1 MQFVFSLSSKSP
13 CTVSR
18 LIYSVHCILFP
29 LAHTSPHPTPHPFR
43 TQTFNTFS
51 SYIQNAESSLYQKY
65 EICEILGVGST
76 SICHRCVDLATN
88 TSRACKIVDKLEIDH
103 LGGTGSSGGGTGS
116 SGGSF
121 QKNTM
126 MAQFLTEIDTL
137 RSLHHPNIIELY
149 DVYISPDKIYII
161 MELMEGGELFD
172 YVVRKGTLTEE
183 EASRIVRKVTS
194 ALVYMH
200 SKNVIHRDMKPENLL
215 LAHKPRSSHDIEVKI
230 IDFGLSK
237 VRRRRRRRR
246 RGGSHLICY
255 FTTAIR

>member
-1 MQFVFSLSSKSP
+1 
-13 CTVSR
+13 
-18 LIYSVHCILFP
+18 
-29 LAHTSPHPTPHPFR
+29 
-43 TQTFNTFS
+43 
-51 SYIQNAESSLYQKY
+51 
-65 EICEILGVGST
+65 VGST
-76 SICHRCVDLATN
+76 SICHRCVELSTN
-88 TSRACKIVDKLEIDH
+88 ISRACKIVDKLEIDH
-103 LGGTGSSGGGTGS
+103 LGG
-116 SGGSF
+116 GGSF
-121 QKNTM
+121 QTNTM
-126 MAQFLTEIDTL
+126 MTQFLTEIDTL

-172 YVVRKGTLTEE
+172 YVVQKGTLTEE

-237 VRRRRRRRR
+237 VRRGRR
-246 RGGSHLICY
+246 I
-255 FTTAIR
+255 

>member
-1 MQFVFSLSSKSP
+1 M
-13 CTVSR
+13 
-18 LIYSVHCILFP
+18 
-29 LAHTSPHPTPHPFR
+29 
-43 TQTFNTFS
+43 
-51 SYIQNAESSLYQKY
+51 
-65 EICEILGVGST
+65 GVGST
-76 SICHRCVDLATN
+76 SICHRCVELASN
-88 TSRACKIVDKLEIDH
+88 TSRACKIVDKLEIDY
-103 LGGTGSSGGGTGS
+103 LGGDTG

-126 MAQFLTEIDTL
+126 MTQFLTEIDTL

-172 YVVRKGTLTEE
+172 YVVQKGTLTEE

-237 VRRRRRRRR
+237 VRRRR
-246 RGGSHLICY
+246 GAH
-255 FTTAIR
+255 A

>member
-1 MQFVFSLSSKSP
+1 MAS
-13 CTVSR
+13 
-18 LIYSVHCILFP
+18 
-29 LAHTSPHPTPHPFR
+29 
-43 TQTFNTFS
+43 
-51 SYIQNAESSLYQKY
+51 
-65 EICEILGVGST
+65 
-76 SICHRCVDLATN
+76 N

-103 LGGTGSSGGGTGS
+103 LGGDTG

-126 MAQFLTEIDTL
+126 MTQFLTEIDTL

-149 DVYISPDKIYII
+149 DVFISPDKIYII

-172 YVVRKGTLTEE
+172 YVVQKGTLTEE

-237 VRRRRRRRR
+237 VRRKKRSARLMLYIVMMA
-246 RGGSHLICY
+246 SNDHLFIFSPWWADIDGHTHCLILPWY
-255 FTTAIR
+255 AWLSCPRNDPTI

>member
-1 MQFVFSLSSKSP
+1 M
-13 CTVSR
+13 
-18 LIYSVHCILFP
+18 
-29 LAHTSPHPTPHPFR
+29 
-43 TQTFNTFS
+43 
-51 SYIQNAESSLYQKY
+51 
-65 EICEILGVGST
+65 GST
-76 SICHRCVDLATN
+76 SICHRCVELSTN

-103 LGGTGSSGGGTGS
+103 LGGGSSGTDGS
-116 SGGSF
+116 SGSF

-126 MAQFLTEIDTL
+126 MTQFLTEIDTL

-172 YVVRKGTLTEE
+172 YVVQKGTLTEE

-215 LAHKPRSSHDIEVKI
+215 LAHKPRSSHDVEVKI

-246 RGGSHLICY
+246 VGVTHLMCY
-255 FTTAIR
+255 FTIAI